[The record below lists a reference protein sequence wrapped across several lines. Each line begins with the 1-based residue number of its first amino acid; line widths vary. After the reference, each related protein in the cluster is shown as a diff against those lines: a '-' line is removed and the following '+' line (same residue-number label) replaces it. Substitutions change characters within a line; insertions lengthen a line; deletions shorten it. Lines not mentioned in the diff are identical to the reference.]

1 MWKIIVFF
9 LILIIEFVLFYL
21 YNQEKNKNKE
31 IYTINQKIQQ
41 ENQQI
46 ENRNLQL
53 IEETKDIQNTI
64 EQKQK
69 ILDTL
74 QQSIAESE
82 QISKKAFENYIDV
95 LDIDYFNK
103 EKEYQESLNLLN
115 ESYQNIQ
122 NNLIAETR
130 SNPARTR

>member
-21 YNQEKNKNKE
+21 YNKEKNKNKE

-53 IEETKDIQNTI
+53 IEKTKDIQNII

>member
-9 LILIIEFVLFYL
+9 LILIVEFVLFYL
-21 YNQEKNKNKE
+21 YNKEKNKNKE

-53 IEETKDIQNTI
+53 IEKTKDIQNII

-130 SNPARTR
+130 SNPERTW

>member
-9 LILIIEFVLFYL
+9 LILIVEFVLFYL
-21 YNQEKNKNKE
+21 YNKEKNKNKE

-95 LDIDYFNK
+95 LDIDYLNK

-130 SNPARTR
+130 SNPTRTR

>member
-31 IYTINQKIQQ
+31 IYTINQQIQQ

-53 IEETKDIQNTI
+53 IEKTKDIQNII

-130 SNPARTR
+130 SNPERTR

>member
-9 LILIIEFVLFYL
+9 LILIVEFVLFYL
-21 YNQEKNKNKE
+21 YNKEKNKNKE

-53 IEETKDIQNTI
+53 IEKTKDIQNTI

-74 QQSIAESE
+74 QQSIVESE

-95 LDIDYFNK
+95 LDIDYLNK

-130 SNPARTR
+130 

>member
-1 MWKIIVFF
+1 MFF
-9 LILIIEFVLFYL
+9 LILIVEFVLFYL
-21 YNQEKNKNKE
+21 YNKEKNKNKE

-53 IEETKDIQNTI
+53 IEETKNIQNTI

-74 QQSIAESE
+74 QQSIVESE

-95 LDIDYFNK
+95 LDIDYLNK

-130 SNPARTR
+130 SNPTRTR

>member
-9 LILIIEFVLFYL
+9 LILIVEFVLFYL
-21 YNQEKNKNKE
+21 YNKEKNKNKE

-53 IEETKDIQNTI
+53 IEETKNIQNTI

-69 ILDTL
+69 ILNTL
-74 QQSIAESE
+74 QQSIVESE

-95 LDIDYFNK
+95 LDIDYLNK

-130 SNPARTR
+130 SNPTRTR

>member
-1 MWKIIVFF
+1 MFF
-9 LILIIEFVLFYL
+9 LILIVEFVLFYL
-21 YNQEKNKNKE
+21 YNKEKNKNKE

-74 QQSIAESE
+74 QQSLIESE

-95 LDIDYFNK
+95 LDIDYLNK

-130 SNPARTR
+130 SNPERTR

>member
-1 MWKIIVFF
+1 MFF
-9 LILIIEFVLFYL
+9 LILIVEFVLFYL
-21 YNQEKNKNKE
+21 YNKEKNKNKE

-74 QQSIAESE
+74 QQSIVESE

-95 LDIDYFNK
+95 LDIDYLNK

-130 SNPARTR
+130 SNPARAR

>member
-1 MWKIIVFF
+1 MF
-9 LILIIEFVLFYL
+9 IEFILFYL
-21 YNQEKNKNKE
+21 YYKEKHKNKE
-31 IYTINQKIQQ
+31 IDSINQKIQQ

-53 IEETKDIQNTI
+53 TEKTKDIQNTI

-74 QQSIAESE
+74 QQSIEESE
-82 QISKKAFENYIDV
+82 QISRKAFENYIDV
-95 LDIDYFNK
+95 LDVEYQSK
-103 EKEYQESLNLLN
+103 EKEYQESLNLLK

>member
-1 MWKIIVFF
+1 MFF
-9 LILIIEFVLFYL
+9 LILIVEFVLFYL
-21 YNQEKNKNKE
+21 YNKEKNKNKE

-74 QQSIAESE
+74 QQSLIESE

-95 LDIDYFNK
+95 LDIDYLNK

>member
-9 LILIIEFVLFYL
+9 LILIVEFVLFYL
-21 YNQEKNKNKE
+21 YNKEKNKNKE

-53 IEETKDIQNTI
+53 IEKTKDIQNVI

>member
-53 IEETKDIQNTI
+53 IEKTKDIQNII

-130 SNPARTR
+130 SNPTRAW

>member
-9 LILIIEFVLFYL
+9 LILIVEFVLFYL
-21 YNQEKNKNKE
+21 YNKEKNKNKE

-53 IEETKDIQNTI
+53 IKETKDIQNTI

-74 QQSIAESE
+74 QQSIVESE

-95 LDIDYFNK
+95 LDIDYLNK

-130 SNPARTR
+130 SNPTRTR

>member
-9 LILIIEFVLFYL
+9 LILIVEFVLFYL
-21 YNQEKNKNKE
+21 YNKEKSKNKE
-31 IYTINQKIQQ
+31 IYIINQKIQQ

-46 ENRNLQL
+46 ENKNLQL

-74 QQSIAESE
+74 QQSIVESE

-95 LDIDYFNK
+95 LDIDYLNK

-122 NNLIAETR
+122 NNLIAKTR
-130 SNPARTR
+130 SNPTRTR

>member
-1 MWKIIVFF
+1 MFF
-9 LILIIEFVLFYL
+9 LILIVEFVLFYL
-21 YNQEKNKNKE
+21 YNKEKNKNKE

-74 QQSIAESE
+74 QQSIVESE

-95 LDIDYFNK
+95 LDIDYLNK
-103 EKEYQESLNLLN
+103 EKEYQESLNLLK

>member
-1 MWKIIVFF
+1 MFF
-9 LILIIEFVLFYL
+9 LILIVEFVLFYL
-21 YNQEKNKNKE
+21 YNKEKNKNKE

-53 IEETKDIQNTI
+53 IEKTKDIQNTI

-74 QQSIAESE
+74 QQSIVESE

>member
-53 IEETKDIQNTI
+53 IEKTKDIQNII

>member
-9 LILIIEFVLFYL
+9 LILIVEFVLFYL
-21 YNQEKNKNKE
+21 YNKEKNKNKE
-31 IYTINQKIQQ
+31 IYIVNQKIQQ

-46 ENRNLQL
+46 ENKNLQL
-53 IEETKDIQNTI
+53 IEETKNIQNTI

-74 QQSIAESE
+74 QQSIVESE

-95 LDIDYFNK
+95 LDIDYLNK

-130 SNPARTR
+130 PNPTRAR

>member
-1 MWKIIVFF
+1 MFF
-9 LILIIEFVLFYL
+9 LILIVEFVLFYL
-21 YNQEKNKNKE
+21 YNKEKNKNKE

-53 IEETKDIQNTI
+53 IEETKNIQNTI

-69 ILDTL
+69 ILNTL
-74 QQSIAESE
+74 QQSIVESE

-95 LDIDYFNK
+95 LDIDYLNK

-130 SNPARTR
+130 SNPTRTR

>member
-1 MWKIIVFF
+1 MIV
-9 LILIIEFVLFYL
+9 EFVLFYL
-21 YNQEKNKNKE
+21 YNKEKNKNKE

-74 QQSIAESE
+74 QQSLIESE

-95 LDIDYFNK
+95 LDIDYLNK

>member
-9 LILIIEFVLFYL
+9 LILIVEFVLFYL
-21 YNQEKNKNKE
+21 YNKEKNKNKE

-74 QQSIAESE
+74 QQSIVESE

-95 LDIDYFNK
+95 LDIDYLNK

-130 SNPARTR
+130 SNPTRAR

>member
-1 MWKIIVFF
+1 MFF
-9 LILIIEFVLFYL
+9 LILIVEFVLFYL
-21 YNQEKNKNKE
+21 YNKEKNKNKE
-31 IYTINQKIQQ
+31 TYIINQKIQQ

-74 QQSIAESE
+74 QQSIVESE

-95 LDIDYFNK
+95 LDIDYLNK

-130 SNPARTR
+130 SNPARAR

>member
-9 LILIIEFVLFYL
+9 LILIVEFVLFYL
-21 YNQEKNKNKE
+21 YNKEKNKNKE

-53 IEETKDIQNTI
+53 IEETKDIQHTI

-95 LDIDYFNK
+95 LDIDYLNK

>member
-1 MWKIIVFF
+1 MFF
-9 LILIIEFVLFYL
+9 LILIVEFVLFYL
-21 YNQEKNKNKE
+21 YNKEKNKNKE

-53 IEETKDIQNTI
+53 IEKTKDIQNTI

-74 QQSIAESE
+74 QQSIVESE

-95 LDIDYFNK
+95 LDIDYLNK

>member
-1 MWKIIVFF
+1 MWKIIAFF
-9 LILIIEFVLFYL
+9 LILIVEFVLFYL
-21 YNQEKNKNKE
+21 YNKEKNKNKE

-95 LDIDYFNK
+95 LDIDYLNK

>member
-9 LILIIEFVLFYL
+9 LILIVEFVLFYL
-21 YNQEKNKNKE
+21 YNKEKNKNKE

-74 QQSIAESE
+74 QQSLIESE

-95 LDIDYFNK
+95 LDIDYLNK

-130 SNPARTR
+130 SNPTRTR

>member
-53 IEETKDIQNTI
+53 IEKTKDIQNII

-95 LDIDYFNK
+95 LDIDYLNK

>member
-31 IYTINQKIQQ
+31 IYTINQRIQQ

>member
-1 MWKIIVFF
+1 MFF
-9 LILIIEFVLFYL
+9 LILIVEFVLFYL
-21 YNQEKNKNKE
+21 YNKEKNKNKE

-74 QQSIAESE
+74 QQSITESE
-82 QISKKAFENYIDV
+82 QISKKAFENYINV
-95 LDIDYFNK
+95 LDIDYLNK

>member
-9 LILIIEFVLFYL
+9 LILIVEFVLFYL
-21 YNQEKNKNKE
+21 YNKEKNKNKE

-53 IEETKDIQNTI
+53 IEKTKDIQNTI

-74 QQSIAESE
+74 QQSIVESE

-95 LDIDYFNK
+95 LDIDYLNK

>member
-1 MWKIIVFF
+1 MFF
-9 LILIIEFVLFYL
+9 LILIVEFVLFYL
-21 YNQEKNKNKE
+21 YNKEKNKNKE

-74 QQSIAESE
+74 QQSIVESE

-95 LDIDYFNK
+95 LDIDYLNK

>member
-1 MWKIIVFF
+1 MFF
-9 LILIIEFVLFYL
+9 LILIVEFVLFYL
-21 YNQEKNKNKE
+21 YNKEKNRNKE

-74 QQSIAESE
+74 QQSIVESE
-82 QISKKAFENYIDV
+82 QISRKAFENYIDV
-95 LDIDYFNK
+95 LDVEYQSK
-103 EKEYQESLNLLN
+103 EKEYQESLNLLK

>member
-1 MWKIIVFF
+1 MFF
-9 LILIIEFVLFYL
+9 LILIVEFVLFYL
-21 YNQEKNKNKE
+21 YNKEKNKNKE

-53 IEETKDIQNTI
+53 IEETKNIQNTI

-69 ILDTL
+69 ILNTL
-74 QQSIAESE
+74 QQSIVESE

-95 LDIDYFNK
+95 LDIDYLNK

>member
-9 LILIIEFVLFYL
+9 LILIVEFVLFYL
-21 YNQEKNKNKE
+21 YNKEKNKNKE

-53 IEETKDIQNTI
+53 IKETKDIQNTI

-74 QQSIAESE
+74 QQSIVESE

-95 LDIDYFNK
+95 LDIDYLNK

-130 SNPARTR
+130 SNPERTR

>member
-9 LILIIEFVLFYL
+9 LILIVEFVLFYL
-21 YNQEKNKNKE
+21 YNKEKNKNKE

-53 IEETKDIQNTI
+53 IEKTKDIQNII

-130 SNPARTR
+130 SNPARTW

>member
-9 LILIIEFVLFYL
+9 LILIVEFVLFYL
-21 YNQEKNKNKE
+21 YNKEKNKNKE

-53 IEETKDIQNTI
+53 IEKTKDIQNII

>member
-9 LILIIEFVLFYL
+9 LILIVEFVLFYL
-21 YNQEKNKNKE
+21 YNKEKNKNKE

-64 EQKQK
+64 KQKQK

-74 QQSIAESE
+74 QQSIVESE

-95 LDIDYFNK
+95 LDIDYLNK

-130 SNPARTR
+130 SNPTRAR

>member
-1 MWKIIVFF
+1 MFF
-9 LILIIEFVLFYL
+9 LILIVEFVLFYL
-21 YNQEKNKNKE
+21 YNKEKNKNKE

-53 IEETKDIQNTI
+53 IEKTKDIQNTI

-74 QQSIAESE
+74 QQSIVESE
-82 QISKKAFENYIDV
+82 QISKKSI
-95 LDIDYFNK
+95 
-103 EKEYQESLNLLN
+103 
-115 ESYQNIQ
+115 
-122 NNLIAETR
+122 
-130 SNPARTR
+130 

>member
-1 MWKIIVFF
+1 MKIVFF
-9 LILIIEFVLFYL
+9 LILIVEFVLFCL
-21 YNQEKNKNKE
+21 YNKEKNKNKE
-31 IYTINQKIQQ
+31 IYTINQKIQK

-53 IEETKDIQNTI
+53 IEETKDIQHTI

-95 LDIDYFNK
+95 LDIDYLNK

-130 SNPARTR
+130 SNPART